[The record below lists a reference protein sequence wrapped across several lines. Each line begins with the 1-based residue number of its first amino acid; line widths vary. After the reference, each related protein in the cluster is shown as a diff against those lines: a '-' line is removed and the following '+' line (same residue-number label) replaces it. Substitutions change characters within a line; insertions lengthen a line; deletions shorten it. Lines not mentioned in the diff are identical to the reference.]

1 LRLSAEP
8 ALAVFDI
15 DARVLESQP
24 TGAEALEPCGYD
36 IFEPKEATFDPPST
50 GPVPSDYVL
59 GPGDTV
65 RLHAFRRDELLA
77 FDVVLDAAPAS
88 EASIRFDEKPRASV
102 KRLRD
107 GWLR

>member
-1 LRLSAEP
+1 MLGIRLATRHGETAVANAYAGGPAQRAGMSAGDTIVALDGLRADEKIVK
-8 ALAVFDI
+8 AM
-15 DARVLESQP
+15 LERRR
-24 TGAEALEPCGYD
+24 
-36 IFEPKEATFDPPST
+36 
-50 GPVPSDYVL
+50 
-59 GPGDTV
+59 PGDTV